1 MRQDGTDFVLF
12 GGEQNQGGAGWSG
25 NFEVRFI
32 EGKGWDRKVETVF
45 YFLDGKGWHLPAAS
59 IFLT

>member
-45 YFLDGKGWHLPAAS
+45 YFLDGKG
-59 IFLT
+59 